1 VRTLL
6 SGTSIVAFT
15 GSQIISKEDKSLIE
29 FVISNMVEPDGFIT
43 GGCIGVDY
51 FVAQMITKYFPDTK
65 HIAILPSNLSKVPK
79 DVHEYATHIIK
90 LEKGTTYRDRNE
102 AMIRNGTSLIA
113 FWTGKKAYSG
123 TYMTM
128 NIASREN
135 KLKLSDI
142 YMIGKNIGLDPKDY
156 YARALL

>member
-1 VRTLL
+1 MIL
-6 SGTSIVAFT
+6 SGTNNIIAFT
-15 GSQIISKEDKSLIE
+15 GSQIINKKDELLIE
-29 FVISNMVEPDGFIT
+29 RVVSTLEKPDAFIT

-65 HIAILPSNLSKVPK
+65 HIAILPSNLTKVPK
-79 DVHEYATHIIK
+79 DVYKYATQVIK
-90 LEKGTTYRDRNE
+90 LSKGTTYRDRNE
-102 AMIRNGTSLIA
+102 AMVRNGTRVIA

-135 KLKLSDI
+135 KLKFLDI
-142 YMIGKNIGLDPKDY
+142 YMIGKDIGSDSRDY